1 MEPDVNDTAANR
13 PTGEVLHGGARRLP
27 VRVHNPYGADV
38 VRISRYVVDP
48 GDRCSLH
55 IHTGKTEAWLIVQGR
70 GEARVGDVVLAV
82 EEGDVVVTPP
92 GKAHDLRNTGTLP
105 LVFAN
110 VVLPTGDEP
119 VTTTELA

>member
-1 MEPDVNDTAANR
+1 MEADVTDPVANR

-27 VRVHNPYGADV
+27 VRVHNPYAADV

-55 IHTGKTEAWLIVQGR
+55 VHTGKTEAWLIVQGQ

-82 EEGDVVVTPP
+82 VAGDVVVTPP
-92 GKAHDLRNTGTLP
+92 GRAHDLRNTGALP

-110 VVLPTGDEP
+110 VVLPTGDAP
-119 VTTTELA
+119 ITTTELA